1 MNWLNNLAQSNRQ
14 TDISHDWVIA
24 IQVFRIEEVP
34 RGFGNKRKL
43 DEDNI
48 DECQFPVTVEVC
60 QNETA
65 KTDIESYMSTSQ
77 GSSIFNVSHILD
89 VQHEIE
95 KEDEEYRLFGAPS
108 VHQHPVQSL
117 EMMMNMMKWTTM
129 PVHCLSLYSM

>member
-14 TDISHDWVIA
+14 IDISHDWVIA
-24 IQVFRIEEVP
+24 LQVSRIEEVP

-48 DECQFPVTVEVC
+48 DECQFPVAVEVC

-77 GSSIFNVSHILD
+77 GSLIFNLSQILD
-89 VQHEIE
+89 IQHEIE
-95 KEDEEYRLFGAPS
+95 KEDKE
-108 VHQHPVQSL
+108 
-117 EMMMNMMKWTTM
+117 
-129 PVHCLSLYSM
+129 